1 VQGAAGVGGGDLLS
15 GGMFLPSRLPRP
27 LRAAAYLACVAV
39 LLWLSL
45 APQADL
51 PKANLND
58 KSEHTIA
65 YMTLTAIGLALFP
78 RHPRAIIGGAF
89 LFGLTIEILQAA
101 MGFGRHGD
109 WRDLAANSLG
119 IVLVATPVLLWR
131 RWAAAR
137 A

>member
-1 VQGAAGVGGGDLLS
+1 
-15 GGMFLPSRLPRP
+15 MFLPSRLPRP
-27 LRAAAYLACVAV
+27 LRVAAYLVAVAV

-51 PKANLND
+51 PQPNLSD
-58 KSEHTIA
+58 KTEHTVA
-65 YMTLTAIGLALFP
+65 YMVLTALGLSLFP

-89 LFGLTIEILQAA
+89 VFGVSIEFLQAA

-109 WRDLAANSLG
+109 WRDVVANSLG

-131 RWAAAR
+131 RWSAKR

>member
-1 VQGAAGVGGGDLLS
+1 VQGAAGATGPDLLT

-27 LRAAAYLACVAV
+27 LRAAAYLACVGV

-45 APQADL
+45 APQSEL
-51 PKANLND
+51 PKANLSD
-58 KSEHTIA
+58 KFEHTIA
-65 YMTLTAIGLALFP
+65 YMVLTAAGLTLFP

-89 LFGLTIEILQAA
+89 AFGVMIEVLQAA
-101 MGFGRHGD
+101 MGFGRQGD
-109 WRDLAANSLG
+109 WRDVAANSLG

-131 RWAAAR
+131 RWAAVR